1 MGQRVRVDPPVLLL
15 YLGSAAIA
23 CRNAP
28 EPVMPV
34 GARPATLAEVA
45 PWVTATVPTAHQ
57 VYRFKWLLRDERG
70 SAGGHGAVRVA
81 PPDSLRFDVAGP
93 FGSGGASAVVIGD
106 RALWTDPADAIARL
120 VPNYPL
126 MWAMFGVARMPPES
140 VTVRALSTSS
150 AQAWQ
155 FAGARDTV
163 AYARSP
169 GDAGRLA
176 WTRASEAITELEEAS
191 QVENAMTPE
200 VLFWLSVALFL
211 ERKDTKRMYEVW
223 EELTARYPSSPWAH
237 RTYSPPAY

>member
-15 YLGSAAIA
+15 YLGSAAMA

-45 PWVTATVPTAHQ
+45 PWVKATVPAAHQ

-169 GDAGRLA
+169 GDDGRLVA
-176 WTRASEAITELEEAS
+176 EVHQAGTLIGRAETTLGPDGAPLKARLTVPSGPAQLDITFLSITRDTFAPDIWTT
-191 QVENAMTPE
+191 
-200 VLFWLSVALFL
+200 
-211 ERKDTKRMYEVW
+211 RK
-223 EELTARYPSSPWAH
+223 P
-237 RTYSPPAY
+237 